1 MAIEVKDVFGGIE
14 ARAVR
19 PAVLLIDPD
28 EPRRRALAQGL
39 TGLAYEVI
47 PAVSAAEG
55 LRFAQGL
62 GPSVIVGASHIE
74 GVGDGS
80 LLERFSVQDPA
91 RMRRTLIV
99 LADQAPTSEEAP
111 ADLPDDVLL
120 LPVGGLDFEEILR
133 RIHMVLIGR
142 EIGVDSDLELRY
154 LVGDQ
159 ALLPIVDLSREL
171 ERCQVTGKVS
181 LAGGWLLFDQGR
193 LIGARAGKAEG
204 AKAFGRLAR
213 RGAGSFRIFLE
224 TPIESPNL
232 DEGLDGLVML
242 ALEETHL
249 EMPDLRTRVRQV
261 PLRELPSGELSQHE
275 RLLLSLIDRCDTLG
289 DVLDELPVADSLV
302 LQALHKMVSRGALRL
317 EAPKHQVK
325 VITDSTSDLPPELA
339 REHDILVVPLHI
351 VFGQES
357 FRDGVDINAREF
369 YQQLQKNPVHP
380 STRPP
385 TEEEF
390 YGHFHRLIVEQDL
403 LGVHISSK
411 MSLTSEN
418 AQKAAMRG
426 IRTFDHLP
434 KERHNCAL
442 EVVDSRSV
450 SMGVGLLAIFAARM
464 AARGEKVFAIAQRL
478 RQMAPRLHI
487 LFAVDTLDFLQRGGR
502 IGKAQAWVGKL
513 LAIKPILGVV
523 EGEVVPV
530 DKVRGG
536 RRVHPRIVELV
547 RERVDAKKPII
558 ACVAH
563 AQAPVWCDRLRKLL
577 EKSFEV
583 RESLQTDIGPV
594 VGTHAGPGC
603 VGIVFFQPTE
613 EEWPLIAPL
622 T

>member
-1 MAIEVKDVFGGIE
+1 M
-14 ARAVR
+14 R
-19 PAVLLIDPD
+19 PAVLLIDPL
-28 EPRRRALAQGL
+28 EERRRALAQGL
-39 TGLAYEVI
+39 ALLAYEVV
-47 PAVSAAEG
+47 PASSAAEG

-62 GPSVIVGASHIE
+62 GPSVVVGAASIE

-80 LLERFSVQDPA
+80 ILERFSVQDPA
-91 RMRRTLIV
+91 RMRRTLLV
-99 LADQAPTSEEAP
+99 LAENAPRSEEAP
-111 ADLPDDVLL
+111 VDLPDDALL

-133 RIHMVLIGR
+133 RIQLVLIGR
-142 EIGVDSDLELRY
+142 DIGVDPDLELRY
-154 LVGDQ
+154 LVGDA
-159 ALLPIVDLSREL
+159 ALLPIVDLAREL
-171 ERCQVTGKVS
+171 LRCGVTGKVS
-181 LAGGWLLFDQGR
+181 LGFGWLIFDQGR
-193 LIGARAGKAEG
+193 LIGAKAGKAEG

-232 DEGLDGLVML
+232 EDNWDRLLML

-261 PLRELPSGELSQHE
+261 ELRHLPSGELSPHE
-275 RLLLSLIDRCDTLG
+275 KVLLQTIDRCDTVG
-289 DVLDELPVADSLV
+289 DVFDALPVPDSLV
-302 LQALHKMVSRGALRL
+302 LQALNKMVSRGALRL
-317 EAPKHQVK
+317 ERPKHQVK
-325 VITDSTSDLPPELA
+325 VITDSTSDLPPDLA
-339 REHDILVVPLHI
+339 RGNDILVVPLHI
-351 VFGQES
+351 LFGQES
-357 FRDGVDINAREF
+357 FRDGIDITAREF
-369 YQQLQKNPVHP
+369 YQKLQQGPHHP

-385 TEEEF
+385 AEEEF

-403 LGVHISSK
+403 LAVHISSK
-411 MSLTSEN
+411 LSLTSEN
-418 AQKAAMRG
+418 AQKAALRG

-523 EGEVVPV
+523 DGEVAPV

-547 RERVDAKKPII
+547 RERIDPKKPIV

-577 EKSFEV
+577 EKSFDI

-603 VGIVFFQPTE
+603 VGTVFFQPTE
-613 EEWPLIAPL
+613 EEWPLIAPFAETSVGL
-622 T
+622 SAR